1 MKASLKMINFMEPE
15 VINGKTEKYIQVTGN
30 KECSMAKEKLFMKT
44 FKALECGTM
53 AQKYKIL

>member
-1 MKASLKMINFMEPE
+1 MEPE

-44 FKALECGTM
+44 LKALECGTM